1 MPPRKIKLIEKNVK
15 DEKNEKNI
23 NVDSDDV
30 EKEVKK
36 ESKPESKPES
46 TNQIKIV
53 KTTIEPKKKII
64 LKKPKVVE
72 PTVKV
77 VEPKEAD
84 DDDNEKNKKDVKDVK
99 DEKEYK
105 NKEESNIEKSSTST
119 KETKET
125 KETKVKSNN
134 QHLEHKKINAS
145 KQTES
150 SFDMFGEDDVDFRY
164 IMMNYDYT
172 KNRTQPKI
180 TKYEKTLLIGKR
192 AKQIEDGANA
202 NVKVMPGQSAIEIAE
217 EELIQRKIPFI
228 IKRPF
233 GNTFEYWKPADME
246 VNMD

>member
-1 MPPRKIKLIEKNVK
+1 MPPRKIKLNVKDVKDVK

-30 EKEVKK
+30 ETEVKK
-36 ESKPESKPES
+36 DT

-53 KTTIEPKKKII
+53 KTIIEPKKKII

-72 PTVKV
+72 PIIKV
-77 VEPKEAD
+77 VEPTI
-84 DDDNEKNKKDVKDVK
+84 DNEEIIEDNKKPN
-99 DEKEYK
+99 DEKK
-105 NKEESNIEKSSTST
+105 DKKKEESNIETSSKPT
-119 KETKET
+119 KEPKEP
-125 KETKVKSNN
+125 KEPKVKSNN

-150 SFDMFGEDDVDFRY
+150 SFDMFGEDDIDFRY

-172 KNRTQPKI
+172 KNKTQPKI

>member
-1 MPPRKIKLIEKNVK
+1 MPPRKIKLNVK
-15 DEKNEKNI
+15 DAKDVKDEKNI

-30 EKEVKK
+30 ETEVKK
-36 ESKPESKPES
+36 DT

-53 KTTIEPKKKII
+53 KTIIEPKKKII

-72 PTVKV
+72 PIIKV
-77 VEPKEAD
+77 VEPTI
-84 DDDNEKNKKDVKDVK
+84 DNEEIEEEDNKKPN
-99 DEKEYK
+99 DEKK
-105 NKEESNIEKSSTST
+105 DKKKEESNIETSSKPI
-119 KETKET
+119 KEPKEPKEP

-150 SFDMFGEDDVDFRY
+150 SFDMFGEDDIDFRY

-172 KNRTQPKI
+172 KNKTQPKI

>member
-1 MPPRKIKLIEKNVK
+1 MPPRKIKLNVKDVKDVK

-30 EKEVKK
+30 ETEVKK
-36 ESKPESKPES
+36 DT

-53 KTTIEPKKKII
+53 KTIIEPKKKII

-72 PTVKV
+72 PIIKV
-77 VEPKEAD
+77 VEPTI
-84 DDDNEKNKKDVKDVK
+84 DNEEIIEDNKKPN
-99 DEKEYK
+99 DEKK
-105 NKEESNIEKSSTST
+105 DKKKEESNIETSSKPT
-119 KETKET
+119 KEPKEP
-125 KETKVKSNN
+125 KEPKVKSNN

-172 KNRTQPKI
+172 KNKTQPKI